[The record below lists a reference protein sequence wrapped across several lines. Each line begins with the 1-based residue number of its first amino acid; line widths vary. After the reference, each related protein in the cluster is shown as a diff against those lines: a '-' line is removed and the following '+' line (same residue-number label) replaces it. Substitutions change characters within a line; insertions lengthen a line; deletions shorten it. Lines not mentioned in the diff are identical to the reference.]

1 MSEPSTKEET
11 RVNLAELPSNTYKKV
26 TLSKDVKNKKQQQER
41 ICKFTFRGLIMYSGS
56 ANEDSTVPS
65 ILNHLLTKPEV
76 PPEDF
81 LKADIY
87 TSPKFRLD
95 SCKCFKV
102 LNTYECSFCTE
113 KDGGPIY

>member
-1 MSEPSTKEET
+1 MSEPSTKEEK
-11 RVNLAELPSNTYKKV
+11 RINFADHPSNTYKKV
-26 TLSKDVKNKKQQQER
+26 TLSKDVKSKKQQQER
-41 ICKFTFRGLIMYSGS
+41 ICKCDYGFLTQHVGS

-81 LKADIY
+81 FKADIY

-95 SCKCFKV
+95 SCKFRKV
-102 LNTYECSFCTE
+102 LNTDEYSFCKE
-113 KDGGPIY
+113 KDGGQIY

>member
-1 MSEPSTKEET
+1 M
-11 RVNLAELPSNTYKKV
+11 
-26 TLSKDVKNKKQQQER
+26 
-41 ICKFTFRGLIMYSGS
+41 
-56 ANEDSTVPS
+56 PS

-95 SCKCFKV
+95 SCKSYKV
-102 LNTYECSFCTE
+102 LNTDEYSVCTE
-113 KDGGPIY
+113 KDGGSIY

>member
-1 MSEPSTKEET
+1 MSEPSTKEEK

-41 ICKFTFRGLIMYSGS
+41 ICKFVFIGLILYSGS

-81 LKADIY
+81 FKADIY

-95 SCKCFKV
+95 SCKFRKV
-102 LNTYECSFCTE
+102 LNTDEYSFCTE